1 MYKHKLRYVV
11 FTDASFK
18 KRNGSSYCGYGAV
31 VVNLETNQYVSFSGE
46 LSDRSIVFGESWAI
60 LKGLQKTLKLIQQSD
75 DISGD
80 VMVVTDSKLCVN
92 ILTDY
97 IPKWDTSDWNDW
109 KTRKGQ
115 SVKNQD
121 IYKRIVRLLENYPDV
136 HFRITHIHGHQGKS
150 NEGKIRKDL
159 MKHGI
164 TPTDA
169 AVSTFRRMNAMADRL
184 AQAEVDRQIKLET
197 LYGTVSKLR
206 RNKV

>member
-1 MYKHKLRYVV
+1 
-11 FTDASFK
+11 
-18 KRNGSSYCGYGAV
+18 
-31 VVNLETNQYVSFSGE
+31 
-46 LSDRSIVFGESWAI
+46 
-60 LKGLQKTLKLIQQSD
+60 
-75 DISGD
+75 
-80 VMVVTDSKLCVN
+80 MVVTDSKLCVN

-109 KTRKGQ
+109 KTKKGQ